1 MKTRNFYF
9 FILFINH
16 ISKSSSLFI
25 RIYIPPIMSS
35 AETLKAVTDVKHAQ
49 LNENFEIFNS
59 FHQNLLESIEGK
71 APLKQLEILLEKCS
85 KPSSSFDISS
95 LINRVE
101 ALSVFSQ
108 DTAFC
113 SDTKVRAWCKEIID
127 SLNIESE
134 KYKYTRLFYKLIL
147 DAVQESSKP
156 QEKKGDFKAEMAEQ
170 REQFEQFVFS
180 ESTGDATVI
189 KGYLN
194 DELFGKYGDELEK
207 LRNEITTFCNSFSDL
222 PIAVSDVTST
232 IRNLIATGLVNND
245 NIKILRGFLDNTVVI
260 KEIADVMTVK
270 LRSLNSWNWPMEGL
284 KAEQKRQLS
293 GKYRVYAH
301 SDLIDTIFLHY
312 LGVTWAVQLRQT
324 LVKFTKSKAW
334 KLNYNEKSNERK
346 EFYFGSKISAV
357 IPIDQK
363 RYRVQ
368 HEKFLLTQLAKS
380 RKGGQATGYCDSDDE
395 SDDDISDFQKTNIG
409 ELRQELLRI
418 LVTELELS
426 KALERPHT
434 IVRSDFKWFGPSLSH
449 VTILSVMEFFGA
461 TEEWIEFFR
470 KFLAVPIKFAD
481 NEDVRVRTRGT
492 PMSYAFSDLFGES
505 ILFLL
510 DFTVNQYGDGLFLYR
525 LHDDFWMWHHDQTL
539 VTKVW
544 KQMNRFN
551 EIFGLTF
558 NEEKTGSKTI
568 GADLHDADLPIGN
581 GIKWGFLE
589 LSDSGK
595 LMIDQKNVDEH
606 IEELRRQ
613 LSGTKS
619 VLNWTKAYNSYI
631 KFLVNNFGDLS
642 PNLSYY
648 HLDDMVV
655 TLTRINTEL
664 FNEYS
669 PVSYLGKLLKENYD
683 ATDLVQGWFFLPAE
697 AGGLDLC
704 DVRIFFHLMKTE
716 KTLKDKEDRRNGI
729 KPEPAPFTK
738 ASEDDRKTYDEVREA
753 FFHRRDQRSIEKF
766 SVQEE
771 DYPSFEFFL
780 SCRENWIR
788 SWEEAYDT
796 SSSLALR
803 NGYSLPCENNI
814 NRDYGV
820 LPTQLSEFNG
830 LTQRSTIETFYLD
843 EMIEKWGS
851 EITPIFNQFKP
862 LGLVQAW
869 KKERTEWMK

>member
-1 MKTRNFYF
+1 
-9 FILFINH
+9 
-16 ISKSSSLFI
+16 
-25 RIYIPPIMSS
+25 MSS
-35 AETLKAVTDVKHAQ
+35 AEALKAVTDVKHAQ
-49 LNENFEIFNS
+49 LDENFEIFNN
-59 FHQNLLESIEGK
+59 FHQTLLESIKGK
-71 APLKQLEILLEKCS
+71 PPSKQLEILLEKCS
-85 KPSSSFDISS
+85 KSSSSFDISS
-95 LINRVE
+95 LIKRIE
-101 ALSVFSQ
+101 ALNIFSQ
-108 DTAFC
+108 DTVFS
-113 SDTKVRAWCKEIID
+113 SDSKIKAWCQEIID

-147 DAVQESSKP
+147 DAVQENAKP
-156 QEKKGDFKAEMAEQ
+156 QEKQGDFKAEMAEQ
-170 REQFEQFVFS
+170 RAQFEQFVFS
-180 ESTGDATVI
+180 ESAGDAAAI
-189 KGYLN
+189 KNYLN
-194 DELFGKYGDELEK
+194 DELFGKYSHQLEK
-207 LRNEITTFCNSFSDL
+207 LRNKITTFCNSFADL
-222 PIAVSDVTST
+222 SISVPDVIST

-245 NIKILRGFLDNTVVI
+245 NIKVLRGFLDNTVVI

-270 LRSLNSWNWPMEGL
+270 LKSLSSWNWPKQGL
-284 KAEQKRQLS
+284 IAEQKRQLN

-312 LGVTWAVQLRQT
+312 LGVTWTVQLRQV
-324 LVKFTKSKAW
+324 LVQFTKSKAW
-334 KLNYNEKSNERK
+334 KLNYTEKSNDRK
-346 EFYFGSKISAV
+346 QFYFGSATKAIT
-357 IPIDQK
+357 PIDK
-363 RYRVQ
+363 TRYNVQ

-380 RKGGQATGYCDSDDE
+380 RDGGQASGYCESDDE
-395 SDDDISDFQKTNIG
+395 SNDSVPTSNKVNIG

-461 TEEWIEFFR
+461 TEEWLEFFR
-470 KFLAVPIKFAD
+470 KFLAIPIKFAD

-510 DFTVNQYGDGLFLYR
+510 DFTVNQYGNGLFLYR
-525 LHDDFWMWHHDQTL
+525 LHDDFWLWHHDQNL

-551 EIFGLTF
+551 EIFGLEF

-568 GADLHDADLPIGN
+568 GIDPHEEDLPIGY

-589 LSDSGK
+589 LTDSGK

-613 LSGTKS
+613 LSGTNN
-619 VLNWTKAYNSYI
+619 VLNWIKAYNSYI

-642 PNLSYY
+642 PNLSDY
-648 HLDDMVV
+648 HLDDIVD
-655 TLTRINTEL
+655 TLTRINIEL

-669 PVSYLGKLLKENYD
+669 PVGYLSKLLEERYG
-683 ATDLVQGWFFLPAE
+683 ATDLVQGWFFKPAE

-704 DVRIFFHLMKTE
+704 DVRIFLQLMKTQ
-716 KTLKDKEDRRNGI
+716 KTLKNKEDRRNGI
-729 KPEPAPFTK
+729 KPELAPFAK
-738 ASEDDRKTYDEVREA
+738 AAEEDRKTYDEVREA
-753 FFHRRDQRSIEKF
+753 FFRERDHRSIEKF
-766 SVQEE
+766 SVQEQ

-780 SCRENWIR
+780 TCRENWIS
-788 SWEEAYDT
+788 SWQVAYTT

-803 NGYSLPCENNI
+803 NSYALPRASKATAADGQVNSHHH
-814 NRDYGV
+814 RGSA
-820 LPTQLSEFNG
+820 TQLSEFNVEK
-830 LTQRSTIETFYLD
+830 QSSTIETLYGD
-843 EMIEKWGS
+843 EMWEKWGNN
-851 EITPIFNQFKP
+851 EYTPIFSQFKP